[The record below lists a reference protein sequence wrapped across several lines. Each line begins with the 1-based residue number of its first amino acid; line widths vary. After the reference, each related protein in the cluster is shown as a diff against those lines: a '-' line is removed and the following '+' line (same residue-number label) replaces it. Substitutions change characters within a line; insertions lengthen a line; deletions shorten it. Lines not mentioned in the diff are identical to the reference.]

1 METISSSVGVN
12 GVNRK
17 QDVGVVQHLLNLSGS
32 KRGVPKQPLLVD
44 GMAGP
49 KTFAAIREF
58 QTTFCKLV
66 DGKLM
71 PGGETITRLNEIAG
85 PITAANDGFAFLI
98 PSDPNTN
105 IA

>member
-1 METISSSVGVN
+1 METIHSSVGVN
-12 GVNRK
+12 GANQK

-32 KRGVPKQPLLVD
+32 KRGIPKQVLLVD
-44 GMAGP
+44 GIAGP
-49 KTFAAIREF
+49 KTVGAIREF
-58 QTTFCKLV
+58 QTKFCKVV

-85 PITAANDGFAFLI
+85 PIPPANDGISFLT